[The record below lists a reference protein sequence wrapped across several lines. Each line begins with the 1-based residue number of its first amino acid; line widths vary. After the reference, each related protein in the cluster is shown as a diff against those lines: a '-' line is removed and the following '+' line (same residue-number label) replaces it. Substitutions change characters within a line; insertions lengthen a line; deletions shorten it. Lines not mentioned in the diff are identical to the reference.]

1 MKKQKFNH
9 DWIFTVG
16 SGSSLDAL
24 AGGNNMAKQV
34 TLPHDASIG
43 RERNPEEPNGSGNG
57 FFREESYVYTKTFS
71 MNADDKDKNVYLEF
85 EGVYQNAFV
94 YVNNSFAGKCPYGY
108 SNFYVDITKY
118 LNYNEPNAL
127 KVVVKNGVPSG
138 RWYTGGGIY
147 RDVNLMIADR
157 LHLVPDSVQLA
168 AIEVE
173 DDQAIIR
180 AKSTI
185 AYTGIGIREITLC
198 TELMDAEGNVV
209 AADEMSVTVEE
220 HSEQEYQQ
228 KMYVPNPNR
237 WDAENPYLYTYRTY
251 IKENDSVIMRKQEPS
266 EFVNFSWI
274 QNTD

>member
-147 RDVNLMIADR
+147 RDVNLWTGKDVYISHDKLR
-157 LHLVPDSVQLA
+157 ITTLSVNDDMA
-168 AIEVE
+168 VIEVCA
-173 DDQAIIR
+173 QLKNIIGHGLEAECLIEIKKDGQKTASDTQR
-180 AKSTI
+180 ANADS
-185 AYTGIGIREITLC
+185 AC
-198 TELMDAEGNVV
+198 T
-209 AADEMSVTVEE
+209 
-220 HSEQEYQQ
+220 
-228 KMYVPNPNR
+228 
-237 WDAENPYLYTYRTY
+237 
-251 IKENDSVIMRKQEPS
+251 
-266 EFVNFSWI
+266 
-274 QNTD
+274 NTD

>member
-94 YVNNSFAGKCPYGY
+94 YVNNSFAGKMP
-108 SNFYVDITKY
+108 VRI
-118 LNYNEPNAL
+118 
-127 KVVVKNGVPSG
+127 
-138 RWYTGGGIY
+138 
-147 RDVNLMIADR
+147 
-157 LHLVPDSVQLA
+157 
-168 AIEVE
+168 
-173 DDQAIIR
+173 
-180 AKSTI
+180 
-185 AYTGIGIREITLC
+185 
-198 TELMDAEGNVV
+198 
-209 AADEMSVTVEE
+209 
-220 HSEQEYQQ
+220 
-228 KMYVPNPNR
+228 
-237 WDAENPYLYTYRTY
+237 
-251 IKENDSVIMRKQEPS
+251 
-266 EFVNFSWI
+266 
-274 QNTD
+274 